1 MVLDDN
7 SGIQNL
13 ISDLSRSTRYSM
25 RQYRKL
31 YAVCCRAS
39 LANAR
44 SRRYEGKKKPQVIEG
59 IVNKS
64 HIALAAGALQKIVVD
79 APNFVRRKRQTSGL
93 SAGCTHCW
101 NNAQKFRARHD
112 VLPAHL
118 IFQRAGTAARLA
130 ICEPSISEGCAS
142 QKTKMTTTEKQG

>member
-1 MVLDDN
+1 MTTLEYK
-7 SGIQNL
+7 
-13 ISDLSRSTRYSM
+13 ISFQICRDLRGTACGNTVNCT
-25 RQYRKL
+25 L
-31 YAVCCRAS
+31 YAAGRHLPMPV
-39 LANAR
+39 L
-44 SRRYEGKKKPQVIEG
+44 GGMKKKKTSGHRG

-64 HIALAAGALQKIVVD
+64 HIALAAGALQKIIVD

-130 ICEPSISEGCAS
+130 ICEPSISESCAS